1 MSDVIAG
8 RIDLL
13 DPLARGASGAL
24 WRAVDL
30 RFEAICAAKVMRQRD
45 GADVLRFV
53 REQSVGAHG
62 PRALGTHPHL
72 LPPYTWVA
80 EDDAVVLAMPLIRG
94 GTLGQSLADHGA
106 LHPLLV
112 AELTRQLLDALAAM
126 HEKRWLHR
134 DVKPANLLLQVTGT
148 GPPHLRL
155 ADFGI
160 ALHEDDAR
168 LTETGFVHGTPGFM
182 SPERLRGDGAS
193 AAQDVWAAGAV
204 ALRGLGVHADLE
216 AGEDPQALLAGA
228 LDGSFPE
235 LHRTLHAML
244 ERDPSRRPTA
254 SAARDALPG
263 PPRDASRW
271 LVTADGDPFEV
282 FDLLDPRPEGSSG
295 RDLPE
300 IPADGPDSLAP
311 RSTSLHE
318 RISERAARATPSAA
332 PGSSPSTGTASAS
345 GADSEPASA
354 AVPAPAPRP
363 APTPAPAP
371 APAPET
377 DADTVP
383 SARPARDEDATP
395 STSRLGDDGGPT
407 HVAPQAENTS
417 AAPAPQQRT
426 AAPAAPTAAAPH
438 PRRTAAAPHS
448 RRATLRPVIVLAA
461 IAALALVVA
470 IVLGALAMRAG
481 SDGSSGPE
489 DRSSSPASSSAAA
502 SSDASSTAPGTP
514 SDTASATED
523 ASAEPVA
530 GRACAWNLEGEKS
543 TTSDGTAVTCTRSG
557 DDTFTWE
564 ER

>member
-62 PRALGTHPHL
+62 PRALGAHPHL

-112 AELTRQLLDALAAM
+112 AEVTRQLLDALAAM

-148 GPPHLRL
+148 EPPHLRL

-182 SPERLRGDGAS
+182 SPERLRGEGAS

-204 ALRGLGVHADLE
+204 ALRSLGVRADLE

-228 LDGSFPE
+228 LDGTHPRLQE
-235 LHRTLHAML
+235 TLHAML
-244 ERDPSRRPTA
+244 EDDPSRRPTA
-254 SAARDALPG
+254 SAARDALPAA
-263 PPRDASRW
+263 PHTPSAW
-271 LVTADGDPFEV
+271 VLTADGDPFEV
-282 FDLLDPRPEGSSG
+282 FDLLDPLPQGSPA

-300 IPADGPDSLAP
+300 IPADGPSVLSP

-318 RISERAARATPSAA
+318 RISERAQR
-332 PGSSPSTGTASAS
+332 G
-345 GADSEPASA
+345 
-354 AVPAPAPRP
+354 
-363 APTPAPAP
+363 
-371 APAPET
+371 
-377 DADTVP
+377 
-383 SARPARDEDATP
+383 TP
-395 STSRLGDDGGPT
+395 STDRVERTDHDETHRRDETRGRDHRDDSPGPDGGDGQDAGQLDGRPTRAAPPESSGEPT
-407 HVAPQAENTS
+407 HSPGTPS
-417 AAPAPQQRT
+417 RT
-426 AAPAAPTAAAPH
+426 G
-438 PRRTAAAPHS
+438 
-448 RRATLRPVIVLAA
+448 LRPVILLAA
-461 IAALALVVA
+461 LAALALVVA
-470 IVLGALAMRAG
+470 VVLGVLAIRDG
-481 SDGSSGPE
+481 SDSSGRQGE
-489 DRSSSPASSSAAA
+489 TGGRSASPL
-502 SSDASSTAPGTP
+502 
-514 SDTASATED
+514 ASATDPPTASDD
-523 ASAEPVA
+523 ATDSTDGSPSADSSAPSAPEPSTAPVA
-530 GRACAWNLEGEKS
+530 GRACAWNLEGEEA
-543 TTSDGTAVTCTRSG
+543 TTPDGTAVSCRRSG